1 MHFVTLL
8 TLPLSGHKLT
18 STFCRLLSLHSVC
31 VGSEADLRTVTCK
44 QLFDA
49 IKQCVGILPGYH
61 ARRQCKQVACGL
73 VFIDKKYK
81 KKVAW
86 LLASLRKRFA
96 SHRVCVC
103 VYACRSG
110 RSPIASSVCKIVRR
124 QRKSA
129 NSVEHV
135 ERLVEAAVENRRAT
149 VGATVR
155 GGSRGLRGRR
165 REVIRTSESIQLILQ
180 RLLRSGGGGAGLRG
194 GRLDVAAGE
203 PGPEAVLSVNSR
215 RGADHRAGAAAQATA
230 VRVARPEQREG
241 LRPATARALRCR
253 DVAVHVDFVK
263 ADLEPFQV
271 QGLN

>member
-110 RSPIASSVCKIVRR
+110 RSPIASSVKLFVDSASR
-124 QRKSA
+124 QTQSNMSNDLSKPLSRT
-129 NSVEHV
+129 VEPPSEPPCV
-135 ERLVEAAVENRRAT
+135 VGAAVCA
-149 VGATVR
+149 
-155 GGSRGLRGRR
+155 
-165 REVIRTSESIQLILQ
+165 
-180 RLLRSGGGGAGLRG
+180 GGGA
-194 GRLDVAAGE
+194 
-203 PGPEAVLSVNSR
+203 
-215 RGADHRAGAAAQATA
+215 
-230 VRVARPEQREG
+230 
-241 LRPATARALRCR
+241 
-253 DVAVHVDFVK
+253 K
-263 ADLEPFQV
+263 
-271 QGLN
+271 